1 MKISDYIALK
11 IKKLGFKN
19 VPVFQGGAIMHII
32 DSIGNL
38 KNLNYYCP
46 YHEQSMAMG
55 VDAYARVKGFGIGC
69 VTSGPGATNL
79 ITGVCCAYYDSIP
92 CLFFTGQVGQ
102 FHIKKNKFHRQKG
115 FQETD
120 VKRLFSS
127 VTKFSY
133 QVKDPYEIDYII
145 DKAIHIAKSG
155 RPGPVV
161 IDVPFNIQIADIN
174 IRKLKRYLPKNNE
187 ISKVKLKNLIDYLIE
202 NINIHKKTVFIAGGG
217 VRLSKSEKK
226 FLAFVKKLN
235 IPFVTSWSAQ
245 DITQFDNPLYFGSIG
260 RHGNQ
265 SANEVIN
272 HSDLVVTFGYRFTP
286 KSINE
291 NFGKKNNVKI
301 IAIDID
307 KIELNESI
315 VKTDKKIVLDLKL
328 LFNKLRKIKITK
340 KDNRIWLQK
349 CLNFKKHKFLNNL
362 NDFSMTSK
370 RYVNPYLFFHKLSSI
385 VKPDTYIVT
394 DAGANLCWCMTSFKV
409 LKNQR
414 VISAWGN
421 SPMGYS
427 IAAGIGLCYAENSK
441 KKQII
446 SSIGDGSFLINI
458 QDLQFLKHHNEIKLK
473 ILVFDNQTLGNTK
486 LGTYE
491 AFNGRTHANDIEH
504 GYYPPDIKKLTQS
517 YGIKYFILQNN
528 RNIEKKVKEFLSY
541 DKTSI
546 LHIKVSKDYNVIDH
560 SKKYLNS
567 IYKF

>member
-1 MKISDYIALK
+1 M
-11 IKKLGFKN
+11 
-19 VPVFQGGAIMHII
+19 
-32 DSIGNL
+32 
-38 KNLNYYCP
+38 
-46 YHEQSMAMG
+46 
-55 VDAYARVKGFGIGC
+55 
-69 VTSGPGATNL
+69 
-79 ITGVCCAYYDSIP
+79 
-92 CLFFTGQVGQ
+92 
-102 FHIKKNKFHRQKG
+102 HRQKG

-127 VTKFSY
+127 ITKFSY
-133 QVKDPYEIDYII
+133 QIKNPYEVDYII

-161 IDVPFNIQIADIN
+161 IDIPYNIQIADID
-174 IRKLKRYLPKNNE
+174 IKKIKKYFPKKEKISKIKLKDSINY
-187 ISKVKLKNLIDYLIE
+187 ILKNI
-202 NINIHKKTVFIAGGG
+202 KKYKKIVFIAGGG
-217 VRLSKSEKK
+217 VRLSKSEKD
-226 FLAFVKKLN
+226 FLLFVKKLN

-272 HSDLVVTFGYRFTP
+272 NSELVVTFGYRFTP

-291 NFGKKNNVKI
+291 NFGKKNNIKI
-301 IAIDID
+301 VAIDID

-315 VKTDKKIVLDLKL
+315 VKTNKKINLDLKL
-328 LFNKLRKIKITK
+328 LFNEIRKIKIK
-340 KDNRIWLQK
+340 KKSNKEWLNK
-349 CLNFKKHKFLNNL
+349 CLNFKKYKFLNNL
-362 NDFSMTSK
+362 NDFSKSHK
-370 RYVNPYLFFHKLSSI
+370 RYINPYLFFHKLSSI
-385 VKPDTYIVT
+385 VKPDTCLVT

-409 LKNQR
+409 FNKQR

-427 IAAGIGLCYAENSK
+427 IAAGIGLCYAQNSK

-486 LGTYE
+486 LGTQE
-491 AFNGRTHANDIEH
+491 AFSGRTHANDMEH
-504 GYYPPDIKKLTQS
+504 GYYPPNIKKLTQS
-517 YGIKYFILQNN
+517 YGIKYFYLQNN
-528 RNIEKKVKEFLSY
+528 ENIEKMVKEFLRY
-541 DKTSI
+541 NKTSI